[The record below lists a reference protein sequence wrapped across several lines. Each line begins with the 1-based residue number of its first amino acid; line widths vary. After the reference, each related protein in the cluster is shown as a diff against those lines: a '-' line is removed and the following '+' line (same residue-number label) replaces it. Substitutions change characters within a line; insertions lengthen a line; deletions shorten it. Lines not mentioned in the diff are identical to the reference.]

1 LYEVAQDSSRPG
13 VRKLY
18 SVAGRFLLIESRDR
32 RLAELVD
39 SLLERWFLT
48 EADASEQ
55 PPHVNIAF
63 HSDEPL
69 PRIPD
74 GLDHFEVADSGHCYT
89 NGNGLYLDLSNAL
102 MHLGQGNPVDVNIW
116 IKQYPVTPDPALD
129 KATSFAICAALRRYG
144 IFEFHSAAVVSPDA
158 KTGVMIIGPS
168 GSGKSTL
175 TMQLAAA
182 GWPYLSDD
190 MLLLSLCEN
199 EVEARSFRRAFAIT
213 ENTALISG
221 LRIFEDASCLK
232 ENGREIKRCFEP
244 QIVFPAAQMETVKPS
259 FLLFTRVNGEAQTR
273 LCELSKAET
282 MKRLIRACPWATYD
296 KTIAVGNLNMLSRLA
311 RQAKS
316 FDLSA
321 GADLMHPKRASDLL
335 RSYTGV

>member
-1 LYEVAQDSSRPG
+1 MEVAQASSRPA

-48 EADASEQ
+48 EAEASEQ

-63 HSDEPL
+63 HSDQPL
-69 PRIPD
+69 PPIPD

-89 NGNGLYLDLSNAL
+89 NGNELYLDLSNAL
-102 MHLGQGNPVDVNIW
+102 MFINQGNSVDVNIW
-116 IKQYPVTPDPALD
+116 IKQCPATPDPALA

-144 IFEFHSAAVVSPDA
+144 LFEFHSAAVVSPDA

-182 GWPYLSDD
+182 GWRYLSDD
-190 MLLLSLCEN
+190 ELLLSLCGN
-199 EVEARSFRRAFAIT
+199 EIEARSFRRPFVIT
-213 ENTALISG
+213 QNTALISG
-221 LRIFEDASCLK
+221 LPIFADVSRLK
-232 ENGREIKRCFEP
+232 ENGREVKRSFEP
-244 QIVFPAAQMETVKPS
+244 QVVFPAAQMETVKPRL
-259 FLLFTRVNGEAQTR
+259 LLFTSVSGEAQTT
-273 LCELSKAET
+273 LCELSQAET

-296 KTIAVGNLNMLSRLA
+296 KAIAVGNLDILSRLA
-311 RQAKS
+311 RQGRS
-316 FDLSA
+316 FDFSA
-321 GADLMHPKRASDLL
+321 GTDLIHPKRASDLL
-335 RSYTGV
+335 MSYISI